1 MGNKKWYEW
10 LLALVYVAMA
20 GVFAYLN
27 LFTDQKEDL
36 ASIVVNIVMFVIVAV
51 IFINC
56 EKSSFSPTNN
66 VITDL
71 RRVTEIIRN
80 DAMGSHEFL
89 WKKYK
94 DSKEELFENRVLK
107 EQFRDYCDELKRIE
121 HSNKPYYKCN
131 IEDYIGYELTDELMH
146 RNMLSQVAG
155 AMTGLG
161 ILGTFIGLSLGLQSF
176 NTGTTEEITNSIT
189 PLMDGIKVAFHTS
202 IYGMVFSLT
211 FNYAFK
217 RKTDEAEKAIREFV
231 GAFKKYVLP
240 DTAND
245 GINRLID
252 LQLQQTEAINSLADS
267 VGDQLYESLRML
279 MEPQF
284 DKFNKTITDFGNM
297 ATQNQVDALS
307 KIVDEFIAKM
317 NKSLDNSFTN
327 LKYTIDQTYVAQQAN
342 AKQIVGILNT
352 TEAQAENY
360 RTIEKNTASMV
371 KALEAYTKDVRSV
384 LTQFDKNMELLNRFA
399 QNSEDYIEKEQQY
412 VGDLRAYHK
421 SLDSTAT
428 TFTVKLREQQA
439 LLNDIRTAVIRM
451 PDEINNTFR
460 VVDENLVDVEKH
472 FHSTIVGIKK
482 ATDSVPEVVQ
492 KAYGS
497 LDKACGRAADAVNEL
512 SDTVDQ
518 LTKELHRTQMGRR

>member
-10 LLALVYVAMA
+10 LLTLVYIAMI
-20 GVFAYLN
+20 GVFVYLN
-27 LFTDQKEDL
+27 LFTDQKEDI
-36 ASIVVNIVMFVIVAV
+36 ASIVVNIVMFIVVAV
-51 IFINC
+51 IFFNC
-56 EKSSFSPTNN
+56 EKSSFNPTNN
-66 VITDL
+66 VIVDL
-71 RRVTEIIRN
+71 RRVTEMIRA

-94 DSKEELFENRVLK
+94 DSKEEIFENKILK
-107 EQFRDYCDELKRIE
+107 EQFRDYCDEIKRIE
-121 HSNKPYYKCN
+121 HSNKPYYKCD
-131 IEDYIGYELTDELMH
+131 IEDYISYELTDELMH
-146 RNMLSQVAG
+146 RNMLAQVAG

-217 RKTDEAEKAIREFV
+217 RKTDEAEKAVREFV

-240 DTAND
+240 DTSND

-267 VGDQLYESLRML
+267 VGDQLYDSLRML
-279 MEPQF
+279 LEPQF

-297 ATQNQVDALS
+297 ATQNQLDALS
-307 KIVDEFIAKM
+307 KVVDEFIDKM

-342 AKQIVGILNT
+342 AKQIVSILNT

-360 RTIEKNTASMV
+360 RNIEKQTASII
-371 KALEAYTKDVRSV
+371 KSLEVYTKDVRGV
-384 LTQFDKNMELLNRFA
+384 LAEFDKNMDLLTKIA
-399 QNSEDYIEKEQQY
+399 QNSEDYIDKEQQY
-412 VGDLRAYHK
+412 AGDLRAYHK
-421 SLDSTAT
+421 SLDNTAT

-439 LLNDIRTAVIRM
+439 LLNDIRSAVIRM
-451 PDEINNTFR
+451 PDDINNTFR

-482 ATDSVPEVVQ
+482 ATDSVPQVVEQ
-492 KAYGS
+492 AYGS
-497 LDKACGRAADAVNEL
+497 LDKACNNAARAVNEL
-512 SDTVDQ
+512 SETVDQ
-518 LTKELHRTQMGRR
+518 LSKELHRTQIGRR